1 MTTHQIRIGIAGA
14 GFVTARGH
22 IPAYRRLSNV
32 SVEAIC
38 DPNVDRARGVAA
50 EFGIPHV
57 YADYDEM
64 LARTELDLVSV
75 GSPNRFHATQ
85 TIAALERGCHVYCEK
100 PMALTVEEATAMA
113 DAARKAG
120 RKLTLGL
127 HHRYRPEALVLKPM
141 CQAGELGEIY
151 YGRATM
157 MRRAGIP
164 GYGSHFTNKDLAG
177 GGALYDIGVHI
188 LDLALYFMGH
198 PEPVAVSGQTFA
210 EFGPQRRK
218 LGGWG
223 ADILPGPARFD
234 VDDLATALI
243 RFANPQGASG
253 SGAVL
258 HLEVAWAFH
267 GRSEER
273 VQLVGRAG
281 GAEIYPALLGQGTS
295 LRIYKDWGDR
305 PLDITPE
312 LPRFEVGQ
320 QARQIEDFVMHL
332 DDPTPPT
339 VTPEEGVILTR
350 ILAGIY
356 RSAETGTEVKV

>member
-1 MTTHQIRIGIAGA
+1 MTTNQIRVGIAGA

-22 IPAYRRLSNV
+22 IPAYRRLRNV

-38 DPNVDRARGVAA
+38 DPNIERARTVAT
-50 EFGIPHV
+50 EFGIPDV

-64 LARTELDLVSV
+64 LAKTGLDLVSV
-75 GSPNRFHATQ
+75 GSPNRFHASQ
-85 TIAALERGCHVYCEK
+85 AIAALERGCHVYCEK
-100 PMALTVEEATAMA
+100 PMALTVAEATAMA

-127 HHRYRPEALVLKPM
+127 HHRYRPEALALKPM
-141 CQAGELGEIY
+141 CRAGELGEIY
-151 YGRATM
+151 YGRAAM
-157 MRRAGIP
+157 MRRSGIP
-164 GYGSHFTNKDLAG
+164 GYGSHFTSKELAG

-188 LDLALYFMGH
+188 LDLALYFMGF
-198 PEPVAVSGQTFA
+198 PEPLAVSGVTFA
-210 EFGPQRRK
+210 EFGPQRKK

-234 VDDLATALI
+234 VDDLATALV
-243 RFANPQGASG
+243 RFA

-258 HLEVAWAFH
+258 HLEAAWAFH

-295 LRIYKDWGDR
+295 LKVYQDWGDR
-305 PLDITPE
+305 PVDITPE
-312 LPRFEVGQ
+312 LPRFDVGQ
-320 QARQIEDFVMHL
+320 QARQIEDFVAHL
-332 DDPTPPT
+332 NDAAPPT
-339 VTPEEGVILTR
+339 VTADEGVILTR